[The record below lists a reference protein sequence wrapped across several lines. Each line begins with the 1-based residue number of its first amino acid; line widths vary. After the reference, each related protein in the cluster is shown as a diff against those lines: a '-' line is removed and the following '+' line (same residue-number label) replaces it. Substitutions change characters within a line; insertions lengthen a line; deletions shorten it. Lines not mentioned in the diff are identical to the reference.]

1 MSPLRRFRRLLAV
14 VALVVAGGLVVPA
27 AAARVVAV
35 GDVHGSYEGL
45 VTILLEAGLIDTDLR
60 WIGGDATLVQTGDL
74 LDRGVRVRRVL
85 DLLIRLQGEAAA
97 AGGRVVVLL
106 GNHEAMNLLGI
117 LRDVN
122 PKVYETFVD
131 GRSERRRAAA
141 FRAYKAFWT
150 GQTKAAGEGR
160 PWLDAVEEQWL
171 AERPLGWVEYLEA
184 LAADGDYGRW
194 LRSCPAVVV
203 VDGTL
208 FVHGGPGDTTL
219 GLDVAQVNRIVAAEL
234 ASFDRVRA
242 WAVETGVALP
252 LGSIYDLE
260 RAVGV
265 AQEAGRV
272 DPGLAAAATAVR
284 GWQQWF
290 LVDPEGPL
298 WFRGA
303 ALWED
308 ERAGDLLARLAAL
321 GAERLVV
328 GHTPQSSKRITQR
341 FADRVFLIDTGMLV
355 ERYDGRASALVF
367 EDGAVTAVYP
377 GGEREVLVGADDRV
391 AVASP

>member
-1 MSPLRRFRRLLAV
+1 M
-14 VALVVAGGLVVPA
+14 
-27 AAARVVAV
+27 
-35 GDVHGSYEGL
+35 
-45 VTILLEAGLIDTDLR
+45 
-60 WIGGDATLVQTGDL
+60 
-74 LDRGVRVRRVL
+74 
-85 DLLIRLQGEAAA
+85 
-97 AGGRVVVLL
+97 
-106 GNHEAMNLLGI
+106 
-117 LRDVN
+117 
-122 PKVYETFVD
+122 
-131 GRSERRRAAA
+131 
-141 FRAYKAFWT
+141 
-150 GQTKAAGEGR
+150 
-160 PWLDAVEEQWL
+160 
-171 AERPLGWVEYLEA
+171 EYLEA